1 MDTSSLKASALA
13 FAVKQ
18 AIGYAR
24 RDPDKNLIK
33 VLNLVEK
40 ADVKKA
46 NQVTYNNLRK
56 SFEDPNNNWTVF
68 IKNILNNT
76 DPDVLDKFVPAFL
89 NVAIN
94 SFAERTVNIE
104 KYKCNIP
111 MSILIDPTAACNL
124 KCTGCWAAEYGKQN
138 SLSNETIK
146 SVIKQGKELGTY
158 IYIFSGGEPL
168 MRKNDLIEICRENPD
183 CLFLSFTN
191 GTLIDEQFAK
201 DLADVGNFALAISI
215 EGDEE
220 HTDMRRGKGT
230 FSRIMNGINL
240 LRAQGVIFGYSIC
253 YHSKNVEQVCSSEYI
268 DWLIEKGGLF
278 TWFFTYMPVGKD
290 AVTDLMVSAE
300 QRKRAYDLIRYARR
314 TRPMFLMDFW
324 NDGEYVQGCVAGG
337 RHYFHINSHG
347 DVEPCAFVHYSNVN
361 IKDVSLIEALKS
373 PLFMEYYKGQPWNKN
388 HLRPCPILDNPDA
401 IIGAVERSGAHSTE
415 MLAPED
421 PRDLAAKTRKAA
433 EDWAVVAD
441 EMWANTDL
449 EKHNNPSVMYA
460 KEDLEK
466 EGHCDGNCACCQHK

>member
-1 MDTSSLKASALA
+1 MSSVKDKA
-13 FAVKQ
+13 FQIAVKQ
-18 AIGYAR
+18 AIKYAR
-24 RDPDKNLIK
+24 KDPDHNLIK

-40 ADVKKA
+40 ADLKHA

-56 SFEDPNNNWTVF
+56 SLQNSDDNWTVF
-68 IKNILNNT
+68 IKNILKQVN
-76 DPDVLDKFVPAFL
+76 PDVLDRFVPPML

-94 SFAERTVNIE
+94 SFATRMPNIE

-111 MSILIDPTAACNL
+111 MAILMDPTAACNL

-138 SLSNETIK
+138 SLSYETLA
-146 SVIKQGKELGTY
+146 SVISQGKALGTLV
-158 IYIFSGGEPL
+158 YIFSGGEPL
-168 MRKNDLIEICRENPD
+168 MRKDDLIKLCRENPD

-191 GTLIDEQFAK
+191 GTLIDEKFATE
-201 DLADVGNFALAISI
+201 LAEVGNFALAISI

-230 FSRIMNGINL
+230 FQRIMNGIRL
-240 LRAQGVIFGYSIC
+240 LKEHGVVFGYSIC
-253 YHSKNVEQVCSSEYI
+253 YHSHNVEQVCGSDYI
-268 DWLIEKGGLF
+268 DWLIEQGGLF
-278 TWFFTYMPVGKD
+278 SWFFTYMPVGKD
-290 AVTDLMVSAE
+290 AVTELMVSAQ
-300 QRKRAYDLIRYARR
+300 QRKRAYDLIRKARS
-314 TRPMFLMDFW
+314 TKPMFLMDFW

-337 RHYFHINSHG
+337 RHYLHINSHG

-361 IKDVSLIEALKS
+361 IKDVTLLEALQS
-373 PLFMEYYKGQPWNKN
+373 PLFMEYYKGQPWNEN

-401 IIGAVERSGAHSTE
+401 IVGAVERSGAHSTE

-433 EDWAVVAD
+433 EAWAVVAD

-449 EKHNNPSVMYA
+449 DKHNNPSVMYA
-460 KEDLEK
+460 EQDKNK
-466 EGHCDGNCACCQHK
+466 